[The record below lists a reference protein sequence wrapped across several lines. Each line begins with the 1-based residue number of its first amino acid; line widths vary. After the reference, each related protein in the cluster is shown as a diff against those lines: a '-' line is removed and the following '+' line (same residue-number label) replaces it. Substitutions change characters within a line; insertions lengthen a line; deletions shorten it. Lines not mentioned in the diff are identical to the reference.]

1 MSPNSDIRKYFVPLW
16 ILQWWE
22 YTQEAFSLLFC
33 FESIWL
39 QSFVSLHCFRQ
50 KKRKERGNRDE
61 TIYLF
66 IWKQWY
72 SIEPISCKF
81 YFCCFNF
88 FFQPKLAWD
97 LSQVDCRD
105 HRVFS
110 STRDLIA
117 VIYYSHLSDSGF
129 IICDSFTGTKSTR
142 HSVEY
147 INMLSPDRVSVTYCQ
162 H

>member
-1 MSPNSDIRKYFVPLW
+1 MCHCGFYNGESTHRRHFHYFFVLKASD
-16 ILQWWE
+16 
-22 YTQEAFSLLFC
+22 FSLLFPYTVLDRRRGRKEGTEMRPFISS
-33 FESIWL
+33 FESSGIL
-39 QSFVSLHCFRQ
+39 LNQSHVNFIFVAL
-50 KKRKERGNRDE
+50 
-61 TIYLF
+61 I
-66 IWKQWY
+66 
-72 SIEPISCKF
+72 
-81 YFCCFNF
+81 F

-97 LSQVDCRD
+97 LSQLDCRD

-147 INMLSPDRVSVTYCQ
+147 INMLSSDRVSVTYCQ